1 MAATRKQRSAANK
14 RKKVVAAP
22 EAKNINVTTKN
33 TQDQHDT
40 LLAESIGSRSMR
52 QKKVAINAKMH
63 IMTSIQWKDSF
74 GKEFGQQPP
83 KSVIEQPSVNG
94 DHKDVL
100 SVETG
105 VEKHEEKEEHL
116 KKILQNT
123 NKTKH
128 EYIPTPDASKV
139 WAQYENVKIKPFDSP
154 NHYIISTATLEDCY
168 GIEYLMDEIDEEFLK
183 QSKLDSK
190 LSEDQFELICQIF
203 EEIVSEHQ
211 PFLTV
216 EPTSILDFD
225 ECSNIF
231 QSRLKDHYPLIKS
244 NLCSTTTNEEK
255 GINVTLKK
263 NLIQS
268 LNIPK
273 YIKLIWESDIT
284 NITLSHESENEIV
297 KLWKQHGQQIYEH
310 WKSRKLERHGD
321 TIRPH
326 LRFEKSG
333 EKNDNDPYICF
344 RRREIR
350 QVRKTRKMDKINSQ
364 KLHILLEQLKRTKD
378 IINDVTKR
386 EVIKHEA
393 LMSWEKIYQQR
404 KHIRKEAIK
413 LTPEQAKNIII
424 DEVNLNTQTKKKL
437 YVNSTGETC
446 DNLVGSVD
454 FKLRKMLNI
463 QLEEMN
469 FVKENN
475 IEELKVKIEKK
486 QSQAQAMKKKAQQER
501 AKKRQLKAEDE
512 KQNKKRKT
520 GKGNNIG
527 SGSSFVIDKK
537 SKVLKDLDPNSLGSG
552 SLSQQQLLQQQRMKS
567 SVYTEARNNT
577 IPEHELRNVD
587 TLLNAKQQQN
597 KKFFEDAMQKRF
609 LEDSNNKFVNFTNS
623 TMNPSF
629 DFNIPSGMLNEFG
642 CPAISSSLS
651 TTDFDIFNLSY
662 NPIFDFT
669 KDPKVGNAYNPD
681 LSRYYNKEAI
691 KGNVKV
697 ITTDGEI
704 MESGSKARNDSSMTL
719 FDNDL
724 DEFLKENES
733 KNIKVDN
740 FDDYI
745 MPETYQLDSEMKP
758 SSFQEQ
764 PGRSGSF
771 DKQYTKELPFLN
783 RKRISRF
790 NETFIDKQ
798 YNHMDQVENKHTDV
812 LDEFFDFNEI
822 EKQENAIVPV
832 VNTDGGLQV
841 NEVIDVYASKK
852 DSYLRMV
859 DRWKFDI
866 DHYIHSP
873 TLLESSSILNN
884 ISKETQVVRF
894 STMLG
899 TKSYDKMK
907 ETQHQYRRDLVARV
921 KKDQIK
927 RQRFVEQMKKKQKQM
942 LQLQMKQKAMQ
953 NQSGNASTP
962 TNDNDTDEATN
973 NNVKKKAKPTKK
985 NNSEKQPTGSVNR
998 TKKQETS

>member
-1 MAATRKQRSAANK
+1 MAATRKQRSAN
-14 RKKVVAAP
+14 RKKKASTSTP
-22 EAKNINVTTKN
+22 QPNVTNNKIKVDP
-33 TQDQHDT
+33 QES
-40 LLAESIGSRSMR
+40 LLAESIGSRSIR
-52 QKKVAINAKMH
+52 QKKVAINAKMN
-63 IMTSIQWKDSF
+63 IMTSVQWKSSF
-74 GKEFGQQPP
+74 GAEFGQQPP
-83 KSVIEQPSVNG
+83 KSVIEQPTVNG

-116 KKILQNT
+116 KKILQNANT
-123 NKTKH
+123 TKH

-139 WAQYENVKIKPFDSP
+139 WKHYDNVKLAPFESP
-154 NHYIISTATLEDCY
+154 DHYIISTATLEDCY
-168 GIEYLMDEIDEEFLK
+168 GIEYLMDEVDEEFLK
-183 QSKLDSK
+183 KSKLDAEIS
-190 LSEDQFELICQIF
+190 DDYFELICQIF
-203 EEIVSEHQ
+203 EEIINEHQ

-216 EPTSILDFD
+216 EPTSILDYN
-225 ECSNIF
+225 ECNNIF
-231 QSRLKDHYPLIKS
+231 QSKLKDNYPLIKS
-244 NLCSTTTNEEK
+244 NMCSNTTNEEK
-255 GINVTLKK
+255 GINIVLKK
-263 NLIQS
+263 NLIKE

-273 YIKLIWESDIT
+273 YIKLIWESET
-284 NITLSHESENEIV
+284 TKTTLSYESELEV
-297 KLWKQHGQQIYEH
+297 VELWKKYGEQIYEH
-310 WKSRKLERHGD
+310 WKNRKLERHGA

-326 LRFEKSG
+326 LRFEKNG

-386 EVIKHEA
+386 EVLKTEA
-393 LMSWEKIYQQR
+393 LESWEKIYQQR
-404 KHIRKEAIK
+404 KLIRKQGIK
-413 LTPEQAKNIII
+413 LTPQQAKDLMI
-424 DEVNLNTQTKKKL
+424 DEVNLNTQTKKKT
-437 YVNSTGETC
+437 YVNSIGEPC
-446 DNLVGSVD
+446 DNLSGSVS
-454 FKLRKMLNI
+454 FKTRQVLNI
-463 QLEEMN
+463 QNEEKR
-469 FVKENN
+469 F
-475 IEELKVKIEKK
+475 IEEYNIDELKKKIEKK
-486 QSQAQAMKKKAQQER
+486 QIQAQAMKKKAQQER
-501 AKKRQLKAEDE
+501 AKKRQLKAEEE

-520 GKGNNIG
+520 GKGSSIG
-527 SGSSFVIDKK
+527 AGSSYVTDGK
-537 SKVLKDLDPNSLGSG
+537 SKVLKDLDPNSLSSG
-552 SLSQQQLLQQQRMKS
+552 GLSQQQMLQQQRMKS
-567 SVYTEARNNT
+567 SVYTEAKNNT
-577 IPEHELRNVD
+577 IPEHDLRNVD

-609 LEDSNNKFVNFTNS
+609 LEDSNNRFVNFTNS

-642 CPAISSSLS
+642 CPSISASLS
-651 TTDFDIFNLSY
+651 TTDFDIFNWAY
-662 NPIFDFT
+662 NPIFDYA
-669 KDPKVGNAYNPD
+669 KDPNFGKSYTPE

-691 KGNVKV
+691 KSNVKV

-704 MESGSKARNDSSMTL
+704 LKGESKAGNDSSMTL

-724 DEFLKENES
+724 GDFIKENES
-733 KNIKVDN
+733 SKMVDN

-783 RKRISRF
+783 RKRINRF

-798 YNHMDQVENKHTDV
+798 YNHMDQVENKQIDV
-812 LDEFFDFNEI
+812 LDEFFDFKEI
-822 EKQENAIVPV
+822 ERQENAIVPV
-832 VNTDGGLQV
+832 VNTNADVKV
-841 NEVIDVYASKK
+841 NEVIDVYESQK
-852 DSYLRMV
+852 DSYLRMT

-866 DHYIHSP
+866 DHYIHAP

-907 ETQHQYRRDLVARV
+907 ETQHQYRKELVTRV
-921 KKDQIK
+921 KREQLK
-927 RQRFVEQMKKKQKQM
+927 RHKFVEQMKKKQKQM

-953 NQSGNASTP
+953 TSAGNESNDESTNP
-962 TNDNDTDEATN
+962 
-973 NNVKKKAKPTKK
+973 VKKKTKSTKK
-985 NNSEKQPTGSVNR
+985 NNDKQATASVSR
-998 TKKQETS
+998 TKKQEAS